1 MILKIRELV
10 ISYRLSMP
18 LLEILPP
25 QTKVPGVSSR
35 YSIVNG
41 KEVPFDLSTWT
52 DGYAVLLFLTGSG
65 HSVSEQMLAS
75 FSEVNVKD

>member
-1 MILKIRELV
+1 
-10 ISYRLSMP
+10 MP

-41 KEVPFDLSTWT
+41 KEVPFDLSAWT

-75 FSEVNVKD
+75 FSKVNVKN